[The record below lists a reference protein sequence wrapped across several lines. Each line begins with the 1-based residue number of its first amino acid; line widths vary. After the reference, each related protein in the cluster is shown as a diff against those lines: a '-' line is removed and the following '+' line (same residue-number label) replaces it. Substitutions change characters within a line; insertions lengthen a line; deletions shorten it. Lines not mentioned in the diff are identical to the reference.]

1 VNPDSRKI
9 RLILA
14 LRRNGVT
21 DTRVLS
27 AMEQIP
33 RDMFIPETF
42 RDRAYDDAALPIGR
56 HQTISQPSVVA
67 KMTQALDVG
76 DRTKVLEI
84 GTGSGYQASILA
96 KLCRRLYT
104 IERHRELLKT
114 AERRFEELRLTNIT
128 TLLGDG
134 LDGWPKQA
142 PFDRILIAAAA
153 ADVPVILA
161 DQLAVGGTMVVPVG
175 DMEGDQVLIKLRRTE
190 DGFED
195 EEVGTVRF
203 VPLVP
208 GVAAD

>member
-1 VNPDSRKI
+1 MNPDSRKI